1 MSVEWIRHQIG
12 EIDQRLAHLS
22 EGRQILE
29 QLRDGYE
36 RLLQH
41 TESPGQVPDP
51 TGTGPEGSPAP
62 APEQPGSARSG
73 QRERRRHGRRAPASS
88 AAPSTSSSGS
98 VGTPAP
104 APLQCPDCDHQ
115 PFAKPQGLGRHRSA
129 FHPEAWS
136 PARQEAPTSPVSP
149 GPAPVRPLGADV
161 ARADRREIDELCT
174 RGCGRRFRWEPS
186 FLSHIRTCD
195 GRPKA
200 ATGGGSSMKTPSESG
215 LIGAAGA

>member
-73 QRERRRHGRRAPASS
+73 QRERRRHGRRAAASPA
-88 AAPSTSSSGS
+88 A
-98 VGTPAP
+98 GTPAP
-104 APLQCPDCDHQ
+104 ASLHVECPECGE
-115 PFAKPQGLGRHRSA
+115 PVRARGLGVHRAKSKRHA
-129 FHPEAWS
+129 EALAGATT
-136 PARQEAPTSPVSP
+136 P
-149 GPAPVRPLGADV
+149 RPLGADV

-174 RGCGRRFRWEPS
+174 KGCGRRFRWEPS
-186 FLSHIRTCD
+186 FLSHIRACD
-195 GRPKA
+195 GRPEA
-200 ATGGGSSMKTPSESG
+200 ATGGGVLHE
-215 LIGAAGA
+215 AA